1 MEGPRSDRSKVPTA
15 YPRPGNLV
23 RPGRPARSGIH
34 PGGYAPGSTR
44 ERTTVE
50 IALTSDAAALIRR
63 KGGTVALDFVRG
75 VS

>member
-1 MEGPRSDRSKVPTA
+1 M
-15 YPRPGNLV
+15 RPAVTLV
-23 RPGRPARSGIH
+23 RRR
-34 PGGYAPGSTR
+34 TR
-44 ERTTVE
+44 GPTVE